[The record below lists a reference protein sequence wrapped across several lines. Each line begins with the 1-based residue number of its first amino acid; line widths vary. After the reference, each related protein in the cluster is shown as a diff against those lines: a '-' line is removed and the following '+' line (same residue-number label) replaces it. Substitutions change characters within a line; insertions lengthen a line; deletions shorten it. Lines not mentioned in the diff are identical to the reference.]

1 MGKKETEKMS
11 ITKYQPGNVNP
22 VASLAFNGVAGWKV
36 LSIFFLMLVMLLWAS
51 VFSAAENGPEWKPTG
66 GIGIIDRI
74 AEDEVVIDD
83 VLYKLAANVIFYESD
98 KLYTYANRSVF
109 IIGTSVGF
117 KYNENREIIALWV
130 AK

>member
-1 MGKKETEKMS
+1 MS
-11 ITKYQPGNVNP
+11 ITKHQPGNVNP
-22 VASLAFNGVAGWKV
+22 VASLAFNGVAGWKL

-51 VFSAAENGPEWKPTG
+51 VFSAAENGQEWKPTG

-109 IIGTSVGF
+109 SVGTSVGF
-117 KYNENREIIALWV
+117 KYDENREITALWIS
-130 AK
+130 K